1 VNTVAFEYRGVDRS
15 GARREGVLAAASKV
29 EAYRKVQAMGLTPM
43 VVRPASERA
52 GAWWFG
58 RRGHVR
64 AKDLAHF
71 TYQLGVFVSSQIPL
85 GQGLATIA
93 EQEPAGRF
101 KDIITD
107 IARRIDAG
115 EQLAQAMDA
124 HRDALGS
131 VYIQTVRAA
140 ERTGNLSRVL
150 EHLSDM
156 LERGQETRQ
165 MVRGA
170 LMYPACIVG
179 ALSLALLFL
188 VGFVVPRFAG
198 MFEQRG
204 LDLPVFTRALM
215 LFGNSIRW
223 HFWAYGLAIGAAVW
237 GVRRVWAW
245 DRGRLVIDDL
255 LHRVPY
261 LNGILVGLAVGRF
274 SRVLGVSLASG
285 LGLIEALELSAGASG
300 RPKLIADAERM
311 AAKVRNGSRMSEA
324 LSDCPYLPGFAKR
337 MLAAGEQSAQL
348 PRMCEVVARHYDRE
362 TMHLTKN
369 IGTVIEP
376 VLIVAIAG
384 VVLVVALAI
393 FLPMWDMVK
402 IVG

>member
-1 VNTVAFEYRGVDRS
+1 MSAIAFEYRGVDRS
-15 GARREGVLAAASKV
+15 GARRDGVLQATSKV
-29 EAYRKVQAMGLTPM
+29 EAYRKVQALGLTPM
-43 VVRPASERA
+43 VVRAASERV
-52 GAWWFG
+52 GASWFG
-58 RRGHVR
+58 RRGRVR

-124 HRDALGS
+124 HREALGT

-140 ERTGNLSRVL
+140 ERTGNLSKVL

-179 ALSLALLFL
+179 ALALALLFL

-204 LDLPVFTRALM
+204 LDLPAFTRALM
-215 LFGNSIRW
+215 LFGTSIQSY
-223 HFWAYGLAIGAAVW
+223 FWAYGLGVAGAVY
-237 GVRRVWAW
+237 GLRRAWASP
-245 DRGRLVIDDL
+245 RGRLVIDSM

-261 LNGILVGLAVGRF
+261 LHRILVGLAVGRF

-311 AAKVRNGSRMSEA
+311 AAKVRNGSRMSDA

-348 PRMCEVVARHYDRE
+348 PKMCEVVARHYDRE
-362 TMHLTKN
+362 TTHLTKN

-402 IVG
+402 LVG